1 MRHAMSQLG
10 KGLKKFMNDKID
22 VCREFLSSA
31 QNRLISGLII
41 LGIGVGLGIALI
53 VSAYLKVS

>member
-1 MRHAMSQLG
+1 MRHTMSQLG
-10 KGLKKFMNDKID
+10 KGIRKFMQNKINA
-22 VCREFLSSA
+22 CKEFLSSA

-41 LGIGVGLGIALI
+41 LGIGIGLGVALI